1 MKNICY
7 LLRAGE
13 VESLVGRQDP
23 QQELVQQLDRA
34 AGVANTSA
42 ETGVIVQFIS
52 TWAING
58 PKFHNYGECPYL
70 GLLLVESPN

>member
-42 ETGVIVQFIS
+42 ETGVIGHLSTDRSFTITEDAP
-52 TWAING
+52 TWA
-58 PKFHNYGECPYL
+58 P
-70 GLLLVESPN
+70 S

>member
-42 ETGVIVQFIS
+42 ETGVIGHI
-52 TWAING
+52 
-58 PKFHNYGECPYL
+58 YL
-70 GLLLVESPN
+70 GSQRTFAEVSQSRRMPILGPPPS

>member
-42 ETGVIVQFIS
+42 ETGVIVHIYLGSQSTDLCRSFTIKENAPI
-52 TWAING
+52 TWA
-58 PKFHNYGECPYL
+58 
-70 GLLLVESPN
+70 SS